1 MKVFLN
7 DRESFDSLLRRF
19 KRKAERAG
27 IVTDYRKKDFYE
39 KPAAVRRK
47 KKEATLRKVSLKNQR
62 DLERFQHSASTFVH
76 LRFATR
82 RIHIFTSN

>member
-39 KPAAVRRK
+39 KPTAVKRRK
-47 KKEATLRKVSLKNQR
+47 KDATLRKVKLKNQR
-62 DLERFQHSASTFVH
+62 DLEMG
-76 LRFATR
+76 LGGTR
-82 RIHIFTSN
+82 RGAAHSGKKKRQKV